1 MSRLRHVFGVT
12 RSVVP
17 SVVPFVTLIAAM
29 GLAAVGPAR
38 AADLDLP
45 ANALTTTEN
54 FEKLG
59 SYAMPVGPWIK
70 GEVSSIWA
78 EGPISRRALRLD
90 GTRLESLQVLAP
102 LRRQL
107 QEAGFEVLYE
117 CKTRQCGGFDFRFS
131 TEVLPEPD
139 MHVDLGDYRFLAAQ
153 RSTGARP
160 DYVSLLVSRSAGSA
174 YVQIIEVGANAL
186 TPAGATKST
195 KSVTAMVKTKA
206 VASTPKPQ
214 GPNSLAA
221 RLETGGTA
229 ILGDLAFAT
238 GAAALSDGDYPSLNA
253 LAAYL
258 RDDPTRRAVLVGH
271 TDAQG
276 NQQTNAALSKRRA
289 GSVVERLIALGV
301 SRQQVSADG
310 VGFLSPVASN
320 LTEDGRRKNR
330 RVEVILTSTR

>member
-1 MSRLRHVFGVT
+1 MRRICSRT
-12 RSVVP
+12 R
-17 SVVPFVTLIAAM
+17 TAALIAAM
-29 GLAAVGPAR
+29 GVAAVGPAH
-38 AADLDLP
+38 AASPDLALNLP
-45 ANALTTTEN
+45 SHALTTTES
-54 FEKLG
+54 FETLG

-70 GEVSSIWA
+70 GEVASIWA

-107 QEAGFEVLYE
+107 QDAGFEVLYE

-153 RSTGARP
+153 RSTGERP
-160 DYVSLLVSRSAGSA
+160 EYVSLLISRSAGSA
-174 YVQIIEVGANAL
+174 FVQIIEVGTNAMK
-186 TPAGATKST
+186 PAGATKST
-195 KSVTAMVKTKA
+195 KSVAGTIE
-206 VASTPKPQ
+206 STTRIGEAGAKPS
-214 GPNSLAA
+214 GPAIAPDSLAA

-229 ILGDLAFAT
+229 ILGDLMFAT
-238 GAAALSDGDYPSLNA
+238 GTASLSEGDYPSLNA

-258 RDDPTRRAVLVGH
+258 RADPARRAVLVGH

-276 NQQTNAALSKRRA
+276 SQQANAALSKRRA
-289 GSVVERLIALGV
+289 GSVVERLVALGV

-320 LTEDGRRKNR
+320 LTEEGRRKNR